1 MEHYS
6 AYTMDK
12 LLRPEGFECSCG
24 KHHVASRLR
33 KVMIGEKT
41 VLQLPAAL
49 RELTDG
55 MPLIVS
61 DENTEKA
68 AGALVKQT
76 LKAAGIAYEDYILRG
91 EIVEPDELRLGQL
104 MMAYSGKCSCIIA
117 VGSGVISDIC
127 KVFARMAGI
136 RQITVGTAPS
146 MDGYASTCASMLIGG
161 LKTSLYVQTP
171 DVIIADTDILKNAP
185 MRMIQAGLG
194 DMITKFISLP
204 EWKMANMLHDE
215 YWCEETSQLV
225 ARSAEMCFEAAP
237 KLKDRDPE
245 AIRLLIEGLILS
257 GIGVS
262 FVGVSGPASGGEHYV
277 SHIWDMQNMEH
288 HRKLELHG
296 IQTGVNTLVMLKM
309 YAHMK
314 QLMPD
319 AGKAKAFAAD
329 FDRKKWE
336 NDLRRLFGAGAQ
348 KALENEEK
356 AGKHDPAKH
365 AKQLERIMNCWDE
378 LLGMIRKM
386 PSAEEAA
393 ALWGQTG
400 APTTHTA
407 IGFTD
412 EQLTDAF
419 AMSPEIRDR
428 YVGTRLCWDLG
439 WIEEAKGWILE

>member
-33 KVMIGEKT
+33 KVILGEKA
-41 VLQLPAAL
+41 VAQLPCAL
-49 RELTDG
+49 RALTDG
-55 MPLIVS
+55 MPFVVS
-61 DENTEKA
+61 DENTENA
-68 AGALVKQT
+68 AGVLVKQT
-76 LKAAGIAYEDYILRG
+76 LRDAGIHYEEYILRG

-104 MMAYSGKCSCIIA
+104 MMAYGGTCSCIIA

-127 KVFARMAGI
+127 KVFARMAGMK
-136 RQITVGTAPS
+136 QITVGTAPS

-204 EWKMANMLHDE
+204 EWKMAHLLHDE
-215 YWCEETSQLV
+215 YWCEETSDLV
-225 ARSAEMCFEAAP
+225 ARSAQMCFEAAP
-237 KLKDRDPE
+237 KLKERDPE

-309 YAHMK
+309 YAHLK
-314 QLMPD
+314 NRTPD
-319 AGKAKAFAAD
+319 REKAMHFAAN
-329 FDRKKWE
+329 FDRGQWE
-336 NDLRRLFGAGAQ
+336 KDLRRLFGAGAQ

-356 AGKHDPAKH
+356 AGKHDPVKH
-365 AKQLERIMNCWDE
+365 AKQLERILACWPEVPD
-378 LLGMIRKM
+378 MIRQM

-407 IGFTD
+407 LGFTD
-412 EQLTDAF
+412 AQLLDAF
-419 AMSPEIRDR
+419 VMSPEIRDR

-439 WIEEAKGWILE
+439 EIEAAKGWILE